1 MYEEKEDEGESGN
14 DSRADETRRTIIN
27 SLTFSRIA
35 GKERRPVR
43 SLMII
48 LGNEQMKSSE

>member
-1 MYEEKEDEGESGN
+1 MYEEEEDEGESGN

-48 LGNEQMKSSE
+48 FGNEQMKSSE